1 MRLPRI
7 KFQKDA
13 PHGRG
18 ACNARR
24 ARSRRGPRQR
34 RGSDR
39 MAVTRH
45 RRREG
50 AVAATGRF
58 WGVVLAAGSGRRL
71 NALTTDASGTVVPKQ
86 YCSFMGGA
94 SLLRTTIAR
103 LSRVVDSSRIVIVV
117 SAMHRRWWE
126 PELADLPPENII
138 VQPCDRGTAC
148 GLLLPL
154 TVIEAREPG
163 AGLVVSPADNWVE
176 DEDAFVWSL
185 VEAQAHVLARPSRLV
200 LLGMSPD
207 RPDTGYGWITSAPH
221 GTDDVPAVTSF
232 VEKPDTERAG
242 ELLRSGAL
250 WSSFTFAAAGGTL
263 MDLFRRST
271 PWLVDR
277 FTERLVYVPDDHRQ
291 YALLSL
297 YDRLPTVDFS
307 RRVLEQ
313 ASGRVHVLPV
323 PPCGWTDLG
332 TPQRVAECAARHS
345 RLARNQAARAAGTTA
360 SAHAG
365 PLPPRERPC
374 PLDLAEAALRAFAS
388 PTGIA
393 VQQRDMG
400 QP

>member
-1 MRLPRI
+1 
-7 KFQKDA
+7 
-13 PHGRG
+13 
-18 ACNARR
+18 
-24 ARSRRGPRQR
+24 
-34 RGSDR
+34 
-39 MAVTRH
+39 MA
-45 RRREG
+45 
-50 AVAATGRF
+50 ASGRF
-58 WGVVLAAGSGRRL
+58 WGVVLAGGSGRRL
-71 NALTTDASGTVVPKQ
+71 NALTTDPAGTVIPKQ
-86 YCSFMGGA
+86 YCSFMGGP
-94 SLLRTTIAR
+94 SLLRTTIRR
-103 LSRVVDSSRIVIVV
+103 LARVVDRQRIVVVV

-126 PELADLPPENII
+126 ADLADLPPENII

-154 TVIEAREPG
+154 TAIEAREPG

-176 DEDAFVWSL
+176 DEDAFVWAL

-207 RPDTGYGWITSAPH
+207 RPETGYGWITPAPR
-221 GTDDVPAVTSF
+221 GTDHVPAVMSF
-232 VEKPDTERAG
+232 VEKPDAERAE

-250 WSSFTFAAAGGTL
+250 WSSFTFAVAGGTL

-277 FTERLVYVPDDHRQ
+277 FTERLVFVPDDPRQ

-332 TPQRVAECAARHS
+332 TPQRVAECAARHRS
-345 RLARNQAARAAGTTA
+345 AARNAAARG
-360 SAHAG
+360 AG
-365 PLPPRERPC
+365 PLPSREHRC
-374 PLDLAEAALRAFAS
+374 PLDLAEAALRFAAS
-388 PTGIA
+388 PA
-393 VQQRDMG
+393 VAAIQQRKMG
-400 QP
+400 RP